1 MICSRLTNRYW
12 GQGVVY
18 STVDKIIEVAESQVR
33 AGGYNA
39 FSFREI
45 AKQVGIKSAS
55 IHYHFATK
63 ADLGVALAHR
73 YTARFEQQL
82 DRLVENSAQPSDRL
96 EGYIA
101 LFVEALTVDKKMCL
115 CGILAA
121 ESDVLPEALQ
131 RAVKVFFEVNVAW
144 LQDALFADQ
153 PQARAQAQAFLIL
166 ASLEGAL
173 LMSKTMQTHAPLQQV
188 SKLLQ
193 QDCWQ

>member
-1 MICSRLTNRYW
+1 MLTPDTKRE

-18 STVDKIIEVAESQVR
+18 STIDQIIEVAESQVR

-63 ADLGVALAHR
+63 EDLGVAIAHR

-82 DRLVENSAQPSDRL
+82 DKLAENSAQPNDRL

-101 LFVEALTVDKKMCL
+101 LFVQALTEDKQMCL

-144 LQDALFADQ
+144 LQGALFADQ
-153 PQARAQAQAFLIL
+153 PQAKAQAFLVL

-173 LMSKTMQTHAPLQQV
+173 MMSKVMQNYAPLEQV
-188 SKLLQ
+188 GKLLR

>member
-1 MICSRLTNRYW
+1 
-12 GQGVVY
+12 
-18 STVDKIIEVAESQVR
+18 
-33 AGGYNA
+33 
-39 FSFREI
+39 
-45 AKQVGIKSAS
+45 
-55 IHYHFATK
+55 
-63 ADLGVALAHR
+63 
-73 YTARFEQQL
+73 
-82 DRLVENSAQPSDRL
+82 
-96 EGYIA
+96 
-101 LFVEALTVDKKMCL
+101 MCL

>member
-1 MICSRLTNRYW
+1 M
-12 GQGVVY
+12 VY
-18 STVDKIIEVAESQVR
+18 STVDKIIEVAELQAR
-33 AGGYNA
+33 AGGYSA
-39 FSFREI
+39 LSFRVI

-63 ADLGVALAHR
+63 ADLGVAIAHR
-73 YTARFEQQL
+73 YTARFEQKL
-82 DRLVENSAQPSDRL
+82 LRLAENSAQPSDRL

-144 LQDALFADQ
+144 LQGALFADQ
-153 PQARAQAQAFLIL
+153 PQAKAQAFLVM

-173 LMSKTMQTHAPLQQV
+173 LMSKTMQTDAPLQQV
-188 SKLLQ
+188 CKLLR

>member
-1 MICSRLTNRYW
+1 MLSSCLINRYW

-18 STVDKIIEVAESQVR
+18 STVEKIIEVAELQAR

-39 FSFREI
+39 LSFRVI

-63 ADLGVALAHR
+63 ADLGVAIAHR

-82 DRLVENSAQPSDRL
+82 AKLAENSTQPSDRL

-101 LFVEALTVDKKMCL
+101 LFVQALTVDKKMCL

-121 ESDVLPEALQ
+121 ESDLLPEALQ
-131 RAVKVFFEVNVAW
+131 RAVQVFFEVNVAW
-144 LQDALFADQ
+144 LHGALFADQ
-153 PQARAQAQAFLIL
+153 PQAKAQAFFVL

-173 LMSKTMQTHAPLQQV
+173 LMSKVMQTDAPLEQV
-188 SKLLQ
+188 CKLLR

>member
-1 MICSRLTNRYW
+1 M
-12 GQGVVY
+12 
-18 STVDKIIEVAESQVR
+18 
-33 AGGYNA
+33 
-39 FSFREI
+39 
-45 AKQVGIKSAS
+45 
-55 IHYHFATK
+55 
-63 ADLGVALAHR
+63 ALAHR

-144 LQDALFADQ
+144 LQGALFADQ
-153 PQARAQAQAFLIL
+153 PQAKAQAFLVL

-173 LMSKTMQTHAPLQQV
+173 LMSKVMQNYAPLEQV
-188 SKLLQ
+188 GKLLR
-193 QDCWQ
+193 QDCCQ